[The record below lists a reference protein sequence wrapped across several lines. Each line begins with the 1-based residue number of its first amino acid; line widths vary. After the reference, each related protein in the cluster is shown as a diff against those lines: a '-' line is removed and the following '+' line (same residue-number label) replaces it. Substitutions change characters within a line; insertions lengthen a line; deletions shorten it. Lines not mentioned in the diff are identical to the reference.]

1 MNIPAAETAVTI
13 QYMMQNP
20 ASDGYMLPT
29 SDAGWIRELEDHPD
43 NSTVTFTVEANSDVD
58 GRSTEIMMSYY
69 YGENG
74 ESMVERPVIIEQA
87 GYVPESVEF
96 EAVYFSGHYLGDQ
109 FGHNGEIDYMINLSD

>member
-1 MNIPAAETAVTI
+1 MKMNIPAAETAVTI

-74 ESMVERPVIIEQA
+74 KVWWKGR
-87 GYVPESVEF
+87 
-96 EAVYFSGHYLGDQ
+96 
-109 FGHNGEIDYMINLSD
+109 